1 MIGRFRFASPAA
13 MSSPSH
19 LRVHAVASLSE
30 GIRRALSAA
39 PKVVGLFCTLVVL
52 SVPFGCSPV
61 PFSPGAQS
69 PYARLVTPEDLYIE
83 ETDSQGPLKIEPG
96 DSIEVVVRRGAGEER
111 STVTVRDNG
120 RVFLGSLDIDLKNL
134 TVPEAETHIT
144 EQVATIVRNPRV
156 EVSIKQKKLQLRK
169 QRVFLLGGGTG
180 QPGTGA
186 FLATGSAKMAELDRK
201 TTVGQ
206 LLAQVGFNDYA
217 VLDDIR
223 VIRGDARK
231 SEVIPVDLQRF
242 FQYGDRSQDVVLKD
256 NDIVFVPRQRIGDWN
271 AFLAKINQTLILL
284 LGTQTLAP
292 EALTRFLQDNNIQPV
307 QVPSI
312 SVTTPR

>member
-1 MIGRFRFASPAA
+1 MIERFRFASPAA

-19 LRVHAVASLSE
+19 LCVHAVASLSE

-69 PYARLVTPEDLYIE
+69 PYARPVKSEDLYIE

-96 DSIEVVVRRGAGEER
+96 DSLEVVVRRGAGEER

-134 TVPEAETHIT
+134 TVPEAETRIT

-156 EVSIKQKKLQLRK
+156 EVSLKQKKLQLRK
-169 QRVFLLGGGTG
+169 QRVYIVGGGTG
-180 QPGTGA
+180 VGSGAILTGIA
-186 FLATGSAKMAELDRK
+186 RFVDLDRK

-206 LLAQVGFNDYA
+206 LVAQTGYNDFA

-231 SEVIPVDLQRF
+231 QEVIPVDIQRLY
-242 FQYGDRSQDVVLKD
+242 QYGDRSQDIVLKD

-271 AFLAKINQTLILL
+271 VFLAKINPTLTLL
-284 LGTQTLAP
+284 LGAQTLSP
-292 EALTRFLQDNNIQPV
+292 EALTKFLTDNNIQPV
-307 QVPSI
+307 QTPTINVPK
-312 SVTTPR
+312 

>member
-19 LRVHAVASLSE
+19 LCVHAVASLSE
-30 GIRRALSAA
+30 GIRRALAAA

-61 PFSPGAQS
+61 PFSSGAES
-69 PYARLVTPEDLYIE
+69 PYARPVTPEDLYVE
-83 ETDSQGPLKIEPG
+83 ESDSQGPLKIEAG

-134 TVPEAETHIT
+134 TVPEAEIRIT

-156 EVSIKQKKLQLRK
+156 EVSLKQKKLQLRK
-169 QRVFLLGGGTG
+169 QRVYIIGGGSG
-180 QPGTGA
+180 VGA
-186 FLATGSAKMAELDRK
+186 GAILSGIARFADLDRK

-206 LLAQVGFNDYA
+206 LIAQVGYNDVA
-217 VLDDIR
+217 VLDDVR

-231 SEVIPVDLQRF
+231 PEVIPVDIQRLY
-242 FQYGDRSQDVVLKD
+242 QYGDRSQDIVLKD

-271 AFLAKINQTLILL
+271 AFLLKMNPTLTLL
-284 LGTQTLAP
+284 LGTTTMSP
-292 EALTRFLQDNNIQPV
+292 EALTNFLQNNNIQPIQNPTINV
-307 QVPSI
+307 
-312 SVTTPR
+312 R